1 MLAFFGTLLGAQR
14 ILGDET
20 CPLDAM
26 ARSGAVRLELVIR
39 LVMVAFEI
47 RLPIGGE
54 MLRNTPVIVGCPS
67 DHMIDDTTSALAVF
81 LVSGHIGNGKE
92 CFGGVHIGI
101 DAAIGVKLGE
111 FRVPSID
118 GQTDLVIPEML
129 VVGCQSLFEQ
139 LVRVRAADKLGG
151 SGGKNHESV
160 GVADLACFM
169 GGAVCGNGRIPSAVF
184 IVMQRTAQAGDGLVN
199 QFCGARL
206 AVQEPQGIHVRHAA
220 GDPRVDVL
228 GQIRI
233 AGIVQPVGATL
244 RGGEIVSEMQ
254 ELVGFRLEQGMV
266 FFGAEHVGFGRV
278 SAGHRSSPSLTSSAV
293 T

>member
-1 MLAFFGTLLGAQR
+1 
-14 ILGDET
+14 
-20 CPLDAM
+20 
-26 ARSGAVRLELVIR
+26 
-39 LVMVAFEI
+39 
-47 RLPIGGE
+47 
-54 MLRNTPVIVGCPS
+54 
-67 DHMIDDTTSALAVF
+67 MIDDTTSALAVF

-233 AGIVQPVGATL
+233 AGIVQPVGSHPAG
-244 RGGEIVSEMQ
+244 RGNCV
-254 ELVGFRLEQGMV
+254 RNA
-266 FFGAEHVGFGRV
+266 GARWFPPR
-278 SAGHRSSPSLTSSAV
+278 AGHGFLRSRTRRLRESKCRSSIKSFLDVVCCDVITRLMY
-293 T
+293 

>member
-1 MLAFFGTLLGAQR
+1 
-14 ILGDET
+14 
-20 CPLDAM
+20 
-26 ARSGAVRLELVIR
+26 
-39 LVMVAFEI
+39 MVAFEV
-47 RLPIGGE
+47 RLPVGGE
-54 MLRNTPVIVGCPS
+54 MLWNAPAVVGRPA
-67 DHMIDDTTSALAVF
+67 DHMVDDTARTLAVF
-81 LVSGHIGNGKE
+81 LVAGHIGNGKE

-139 LVRVRAADKLGG
+139 LVRVRAADELGG

-199 QFCGARL
+199 QFCGTRL
-206 AVQEPQGIHVRHAA
+206 AVQESQGIHVRHAA

-266 FFGAEHVGFGRV
+266 FFGVEHVGFGRV

>member
-1 MLAFFGTLLGAQR
+1 
-14 ILGDET
+14 
-20 CPLDAM
+20 
-26 ARSGAVRLELVIR
+26 
-39 LVMVAFEI
+39 
-47 RLPIGGE
+47 
-54 MLRNTPVIVGCPS
+54 
-67 DHMIDDTTSALAVF
+67 MIDDTTSALAVF

-139 LVRVRAADKLGG
+139 LVRVRVADKLGG

-184 IVMQRTAQAGDGLVN
+184 IVM
-199 QFCGARL
+199 
-206 AVQEPQGIHVRHAA
+206 
-220 GDPRVDVL
+220 
-228 GQIRI
+228 
-233 AGIVQPVGATL
+233 
-244 RGGEIVSEMQ
+244 
-254 ELVGFRLEQGMV
+254 
-266 FFGAEHVGFGRV
+266 
-278 SAGHRSSPSLTSSAV
+278 
-293 T
+293 